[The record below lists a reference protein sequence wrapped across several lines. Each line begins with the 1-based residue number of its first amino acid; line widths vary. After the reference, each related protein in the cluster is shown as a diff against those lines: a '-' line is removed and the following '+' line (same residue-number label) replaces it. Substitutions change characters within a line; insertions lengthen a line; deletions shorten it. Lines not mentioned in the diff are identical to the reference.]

1 MLAPRVSA
9 RCSENSG
16 NPSDKFAI
24 IFAFSLPTLQEYYR
38 WGLVASSSSC
48 AWHKRLPKRARC
60 PRSLAQR
67 GRLPDGLKSGW
78 IFRAKRRGGQSPFLN
93 QHRVAGLITAGDAT
107 MFWADGA
114 AILKFLGGIVL
125 SQVALLTALLAW
137 TAIKSIA
144 RRVILF
150 ARPVYCLHRSS
161 NRSTRPENRRARSPA
176 AHGTGN

>member
-1 MLAPRVSA
+1 M
-9 RCSENSG
+9 
-16 NPSDKFAI
+16 
-24 IFAFSLPTLQEYYR
+24 
-38 WGLVASSSSC
+38 ASSSSC

-93 QHRVAGLITAGDAT
+93 QHWVAGLITAGDAT

-114 AILKFLGGIVL
+114 AIGGIVL

-144 RRVILF
+144 EASNPIR
-150 ARPVYCLHRSS
+150 AACLLPPQIFKPKHPPR
-161 NRSTRPENRRARSPA
+161 EPA
-176 AHGTGN
+176 S